1 MSKKITMLPALL
13 FVIAHIALAQG
24 SGDVA
29 STLYVKRISVNA
41 EGKEVAEQAR
51 SAKPG
56 DVLEYVA
63 DYTNRGKNTAKSL
76 EATLPIPA
84 GTEYLPDSAR
94 PAPSLASADGTTFLQ
109 LPLKRKVRQADGTLV
124 EQPLPYAQYRFLR
137 WPARDLGAGK
147 NLLYSTRVKVLAD
160 ATPAA
165 PAVKK

>member
-1 MSKKITMLPALL
+1 MSKKFKMLPGLVL
-13 FVIAHIALAQG
+13 VIAQAALAQG

-29 STLYVKRISVNA
+29 STLSVKRISVNA
-41 EGKEVAEQAR
+41 EGKEVAEQAT

-63 DYTNRGKNTAKSL
+63 DYANRGKNAAKSL

-84 GTEYLPDSAR
+84 GTEYLPNSAK
-94 PAPSLASADGTTFLQ
+94 PAPSLASADGTTFQQ
-109 LPLKRKVRQADGTLV
+109 LPLKHKVRQADGTLV
-124 EQPLPYAQYRFLR
+124 EQLLPYADYRFLR

-147 NLLYSTRVKVLAD
+147 NLLYSTRVKVVAD

-165 PAVKK
+165 PAAKK